1 MKKRLFPSLIV
12 LSLLFNILCL
22 PTEAFQLKDSEEF
35 ETYFYSV
42 EELEIIEEE
51 RKELTELLILQLEAQ
66 DALDQIDNFMFLVD
80 QRIQQKYYP
89 STNKGVMYY
98 APDGGWLKGSR
109 TYIEAEA
116 QFFTTEDT
124 QEIYQAR
131 YSSDEALQDLL
142 VKLQIFVM
150 SNGHGTIGL
159 VLSLMRFSS
168 AISNDMLWDGIDIG
182 EEGVVVYAVYDTLD
196 MKTTTVLWPWDD
208 EPYIDVDSFDLNDVT
223 YGRI

>member
-89 STNKGVMYY
+89 LCIM
-98 APDGGWLKGSR
+98 PLMEGG
-109 TYIEAEA
+109 
-116 QFFTTEDT
+116 
-124 QEIYQAR
+124 
-131 YSSDEALQDLL
+131 
-142 VKLQIFVM
+142 
-150 SNGHGTIGL
+150 
-159 VLSLMRFSS
+159 
-168 AISNDMLWDGIDIG
+168 
-182 EEGVVVYAVYDTLD
+182 
-196 MKTTTVLWPWDD
+196 
-208 EPYIDVDSFDLNDVT
+208 
-223 YGRI
+223 